1 MLNNLMIKLI
11 LLVLA
16 ITMVFVA
23 GYLITNDG
31 VKIEVDKNNVI
42 VDQVTNT
49 GEGLEN
55 EIIDFNKP
63 ERGYS

>member
-1 MLNNLMIKLI
+1 MIRML
-11 LLVLA
+11 LLVIA
-16 ITMVFVA
+16 ITMLMVA
-23 GYLITNDG
+23 GYLVTSDS
-31 VKIEVDKNNVI
+31 VQIEIEKTNVI
-42 VDQVTNT
+42 VDSVQNT

>member
-1 MLNNLMIKLI
+1 MLMI
-11 LLVLA
+11 
-16 ITMVFVA
+16 A
-23 GYLITNDG
+23 GYLVTNDS
-31 VKIEVDKNNVI
+31 VQIEVDKTNVI
-42 VDQVTNT
+42 VDSVQNT

>member
-1 MLNNLMIKLI
+1 MIRML
-11 LLVLA
+11 LLVIA
-16 ITMVFVA
+16 ITMLLIA
-23 GYLITNDG
+23 GYLVTNDG
-31 VKIEVDKNNVI
+31 VKIEVDKTNVI
-42 VDQVTNT
+42 IDSVQNT

>member
-1 MLNNLMIKLI
+1 MIRML
-11 LLVLA
+11 LLVVA
-16 ITMVFVA
+16 ITMLMVA
-23 GYLITNDG
+23 GYLVTNDG
-31 VKIEVDKNNVI
+31 VKIEVDKTNVI
-42 VDQVTNT
+42 VDSVQNT